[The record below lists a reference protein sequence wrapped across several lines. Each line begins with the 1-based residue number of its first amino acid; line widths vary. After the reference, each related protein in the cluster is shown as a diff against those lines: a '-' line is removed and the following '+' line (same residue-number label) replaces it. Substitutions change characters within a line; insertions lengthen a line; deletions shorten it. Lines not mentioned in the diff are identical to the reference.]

1 MISRFVCWLIRRKLK
16 LKLFEEF
23 QFENQR
29 SKYDYY
35 YFNKDC
41 LKKVQWKDGDYLP
54 PRQSRCSLNHL
65 LSEDVEVKKY
75 GRHY

>member
-1 MISRFVCWLIRRKLK
+1 MVNRFVCFLIRKKLK

-23 QFENQR
+23 QFVNQR

-54 PRQSRCSLNHL
+54 PRQSTVALNHL
-65 LSEDVEVKKY
+65 LSDDVEVRRMK
-75 GRHY
+75 R